1 MFRSI
6 NPFTEEQFG
15 EVSSL
20 SPLQIEEKLSLSTQA
35 FDKWDQMSVEKRASY
50 VPNLVTLL
58 EKEKKNLATLI
69 TKEMGKPITQSVA
82 EIEKCQ
88 ILCEFVSKQAP
99 CFLADQK
106 NLSSASSKSYVI
118 YKPLGV
124 ILGIMPWNFPFWQV
138 FRFALPTL
146 LGGNAVLIKQ
156 APNVMLCGVEL
167 EKLFIKAG
175 FPLGVC
181 QNLPTSIEQ
190 IEKIIAD
197 RCVKGVSLTGS
208 VKAGRAVSALAGR
221 YLKKSVLK

>member
-106 NLSSASSKSYVI
+106 NLSSAS
-118 YKPLGV
+118 
-124 ILGIMPWNFPFWQV
+124 
-138 FRFALPTL
+138 
-146 LGGNAVLIKQ
+146 
-156 APNVMLCGVEL
+156 
-167 EKLFIKAG
+167 
-175 FPLGVC
+175 
-181 QNLPTSIEQ
+181 
-190 IEKIIAD
+190 
-197 RCVKGVSLTGS
+197 
-208 VKAGRAVSALAGR
+208 
-221 YLKKSVLK
+221 